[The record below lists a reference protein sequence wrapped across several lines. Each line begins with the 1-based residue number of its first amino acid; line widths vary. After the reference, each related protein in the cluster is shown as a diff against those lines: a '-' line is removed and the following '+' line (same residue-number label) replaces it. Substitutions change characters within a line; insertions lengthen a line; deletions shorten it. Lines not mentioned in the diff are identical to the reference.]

1 MIQDIGSIIIHI
13 DILSGDIISDKK
25 VQFREFASKPTEL
38 RADSFLENFLSAIE
52 AIVKPFIQISFILF
66 FPFLTHLTY

>member
-25 VQFREFASKPTEL
+25 KCNLGNL
-38 RADSFLENFLSAIE
+38 RQRKILENFLSAIQ
-52 AIVKPFIQISFILF
+52 AIVKPFIQISFTLF
-66 FPFLTHLTY
+66 FPF